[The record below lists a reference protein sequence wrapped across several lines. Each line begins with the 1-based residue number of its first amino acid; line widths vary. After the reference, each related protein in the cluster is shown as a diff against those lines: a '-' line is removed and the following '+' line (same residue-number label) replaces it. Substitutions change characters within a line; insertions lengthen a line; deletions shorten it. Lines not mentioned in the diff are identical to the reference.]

1 MSKEKAS
8 SRINSRIGGGSQAPK
23 PGFRPGGFSVVK
35 LFPLVVAATVGVGAI
50 FVFSG
55 KEPEAKN
62 TVVTPENI
70 EEVIAEMKE
79 EERTPMGSYEVF
91 MTTDWTFSDGSSASK
106 DAYVLNPTANKN
118 TVYFTITLSSGEQ
131 VYKSPYIPVGS
142 SLNNITLDTPLEKGF
157 YKAVLTYH
165 LVDTSNEEVS
175 RVSVSVNLTIK
186 N

>member
-8 SRINSRIGGGSQAPK
+8 SRINSRIGGGSHAPK
-23 PGFRPGGFSVVK
+23 PGIRPGGFSVVK
-35 LFPLVVAATVGVGAI
+35 LFPLVVAATVGVGSI
-50 FVFSG
+50 FVFAG
-55 KEPEAKN
+55 REPEAKN

-70 EEVIAEMKE
+70 EEVISEMKE
-79 EERTPMGSYEVF
+79 EERTPMGSYEVY

-106 DAYVLNPTANKN
+106 DAYVKNVVANKN
-118 TVYFTITLSSGEQ
+118 TVYFTIALENGEQ

-165 LVDTSNEEVS
+165 LVDTSNEEIS
-175 RVSVSVNLTIK
+175 RVSVSVDITIE

>member
-8 SRINSRIGGGSQAPK
+8 SRINSRIGGGSSAPK

-35 LFPLVVAATVGVGAI
+35 LFPLVVAVTVGVGAI

-157 YKAVLTYH
+157 YKSVLTYH
-165 LVDTSNEEVS
+165 LVDESNEEVS
-175 RVSVSVNLTIK
+175 KVSVSVNLTIK